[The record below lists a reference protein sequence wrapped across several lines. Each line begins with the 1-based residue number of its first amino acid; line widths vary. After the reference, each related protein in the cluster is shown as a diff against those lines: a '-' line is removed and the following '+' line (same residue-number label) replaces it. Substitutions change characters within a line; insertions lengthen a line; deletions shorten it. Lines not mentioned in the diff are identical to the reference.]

1 MSKTYSNNHYLKKSL
16 GQNFLKTEKYIIP
29 LISLINKND
38 LVIEVGAG
46 KGFIT
51 DKLYSKT
58 QNIILVEKDQRFENT
73 LKSKYPKAKIYI
85 QDVLNFEIKDL
96 NKYKMVGA
104 LPYYIS
110 KDIISKFLKNEKR
123 VKSISVILQKEVAK
137 KYTTKGD
144 LLYNTVHIYAEKILP
159 GEIITKENFYPIPKV
174 DSQIIHITNIYK
186 YNKEDEKIER
196 FIKRGYR
203 FPRKKL
209 KNNIHEITKF
219 KDLRAENL
227 SFEDWIELY
236 NDKLTLDRL

>member
-159 GEIITKENFYPIPKV
+159 GETITKENFYPIPKV

-186 YNKEDEKIER
+186 YNKEDKKIES

-209 KNNIHEITKF
+209 KNNIPEITKF

-236 NDKLTLDRL
+236 NDKLTLDKA